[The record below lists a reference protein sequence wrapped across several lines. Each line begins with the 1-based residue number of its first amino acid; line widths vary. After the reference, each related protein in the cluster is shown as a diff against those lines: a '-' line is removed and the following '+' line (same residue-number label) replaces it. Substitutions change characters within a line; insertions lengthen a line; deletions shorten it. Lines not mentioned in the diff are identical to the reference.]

1 MDIKQITKPTHGSL
15 EWQQVRHRNT
25 DGQCVIGASEV
36 STIMGCN
43 PYETI
48 ADIAIRKLLP
58 PQTTDTNDAMV
69 RGNVLEPALV
79 THAEN
84 VLGVEL
90 VVPEVMYNNGR
101 FIATLDA
108 RGVTDPSIIVE
119 AKTNN
124 HWALGSELPIA
135 WYWQAQAQMYCT
147 DTYAVHFVVLDKN
160 MRLGFDL
167 VERNE
172 DSIASMVEHVELFCK
187 AVDEER
193 LPHDMELTAPQV
205 GLLHPQGEG
214 ETELDNAALSLIE
227 EWGAVKDALKDLENK
242 EKAIKDALANML
254 RDAEFGTVS
263 GHRVLSFKTQT
274 TKRFDTKALL
284 IDHPQYNDK
293 YTTQSSFRVL
303 RAVK

>member
-1 MDIKQITKPTHGSL
+1 MHIKQITKPTHGSL
-15 EWQQVRHRNT
+15 EWQQVRHRNS
-25 DGQCVIGASEV
+25 DGCVVGASEV

-43 PYETI
+43 PYETL
-48 ADIAIRKLLP
+48 ADIAIRKLQP

-69 RGNVLEPALV
+69 RGNVLEPALI

-84 VLGVEL
+84 VMGIEL
-90 VVPEVMYNNGR
+90 VVPDVMYNNGR

-108 RGVTDPSIIVE
+108 RGRYEHAVIVE

-124 HWALGSELPIA
+124 HWALGTELPIA

-147 DTYAVHFVVLDKN
+147 DTTAVHFVVLDKN
-160 MRLGFDL
+160 MRLGFDR
-167 VERNE
+167 VARDE
-172 DSIASMVEHVELFCK
+172 DSIASMVHHVEQFC
-187 AVDEER
+187 AAIDEER
-193 LPHDMELTAPQV
+193 LPMEMDLTAPQV
-205 GLLHPQGEG
+205 GLLHPQGAG
-214 ETELDNAALSLIE
+214 EVELDGTALSLIE

-254 RDAEFGTVS
+254 RDSEFGTVS
-263 GHRVLSFKTQT
+263 GQRVLSFKTQT

-284 IDHPQYNDK
+284 ADFPQYNDK